1 MTPPNPVKSQKTGI
15 RVLTCD
21 TDRVLILLK
30 GKAPQNDPY
39 YFRKTILI
47 TFPTSWI
54 MVQQVKSAWH
64 LCQEQGL
71 RMIFIENLRL
81 VWVPASGSQS
91 FSFFLQSATN
101 PKT

>member
-39 YFRKTILI
+39 YFPDQLDYGTTSQKRMAFVSRTRAQDDFHRKSSVGLG
-47 TFPTSWI
+47 SCLWI
-54 MVQQVKSAWH
+54 SV
-64 LCQEQGL
+64 
-71 RMIFIENLRL
+71 
-81 VWVPASGSQS
+81 
-91 FSFFLQSATN
+91 FFFFGPATN